1 MSTLSGQSNKSFLW
15 WAMFYRTNLNVVQS
29 IPNRDPGCSEAYI
42 KDPEHG
48 ASTGS
53 WLYVP
58 EARAVSCD
66 MNWPLSMNP
75 GSRKKLQCIHDPSLI
90 GLFNYILLRILKLIK
105 LLHNIDE
112 TGTGPSMASCCIFY
126 FLEASP
132 TRTQRVR
139 TLFLSSLPKRITAA
153 PEFEIFD
160 FCQFFCNSTQM
171 TLITSTLGR
180 SSGYSADN

>member
-1 MSTLSGQSNKSFLW
+1 
-15 WAMFYRTNLNVVQS
+15 MFYRTNLNVVQS

-90 GLFNYILLRILKLIK
+90 GLFNYILLRKLKLIK
-105 LLHNIDE
+105 ILHDIDE
-112 TGTGPSMASCCIFY
+112 TGTGPSMAPCCIFY

-139 TLFLSSLPKRITAA
+139 TLFLSSLSRRELPPLPNLK
-153 PEFEIFD
+153 FSIFA
-160 FCQFFCNSTQM
+160 NSSATRHKM

-180 SSGYSADN
+180 PPGYSVDS